1 MRKGQ
6 KSASKLHKNV
16 PPDRYWRSI
25 KENVFQKYW
34 HGCRFEE
41 VGKLVESSGGTI
53 LDIGSADGVFTNE
66 ILKKSN
72 AKQIIGI
79 DVLKSSV
86 DWANKHWKDPR
97 LKFIVADAHNL
108 PFRAGSFDAVFAL
121 EVLEHVFEPMEVF
134 REVKRV
140 LKKEGYGVFLVPSD
154 NFLFKNIVWPVWTKF
169 RGKIWVDTHIQ
180 TYNNDF
186 LRKMVEQIGFKVE
199 QNKKFILGMLNVVK
213 VRKV

>member
-16 PPDRYWRSI
+16 PPDWYWRSI
-25 KENVFQKYW
+25 KENVFQKCW
-34 HGCRFEE
+34 HGRRFDE

>member
-16 PPDRYWRSI
+16 PPDWYWRSI

-53 LDIGSADGVFTNE
+53 LDIGSADG
-66 ILKKSN
+66 
-72 AKQIIGI
+72 
-79 DVLKSSV
+79 
-86 DWANKHWKDPR
+86 
-97 LKFIVADAHNL
+97 
-108 PFRAGSFDAVFAL
+108 VFAL

-169 RGKIWVDTHIQ
+169 RG
-180 TYNNDF
+180 
-186 LRKMVEQIGFKVE
+186 
-199 QNKKFILGMLNVVK
+199 
-213 VRKV
+213 